1 MTMTMA
7 QAEELLR
14 PGRLLIGD
22 EWIEAASGGEFVHI
36 NPSTGHPAPR
46 TRPSHSPAH
55 RRSTGPS
62 KPLVPRC
69 PPGVQCQLTR
79 GGTQCS
85 AWPG

>member
-36 NPSTGHPAPR
+36 NPSTGPPAPAHPARRPTGDR
-46 TRPSHSPAH
+46 QGRPS
-55 RRSTGPS
+55 RSCRAARLAFNAS
-62 KPLVPRC
+62 
-69 PPGVQCQLTR
+69 
-79 GGTQCS
+79 
-85 AWPG
+85 